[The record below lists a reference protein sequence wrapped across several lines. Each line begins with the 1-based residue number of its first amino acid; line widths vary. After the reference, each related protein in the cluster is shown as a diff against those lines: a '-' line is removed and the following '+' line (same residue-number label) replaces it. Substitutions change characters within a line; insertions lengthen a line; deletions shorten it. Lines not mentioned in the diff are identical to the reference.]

1 MAERRC
7 QLACEQQGA
16 FEENEDVIERLL
28 MDVKLLSIDI
38 YLLLLDRGFFSSSVI
53 NSLNKLHQTFLMPA
67 VKNRGIRKAIM
78 EHIEGRRKCISEYRM
93 HSSSDSAEAS
103 FTIVILPKKGSE
115 KEEETDPAT
124 DRYIVFATNIP
135 EGRILW
141 NINRI
146 PEDYRKS

>member
-1 MAERRC
+1 
-7 QLACEQQGA
+7 
-16 FEENEDVIERLL
+16 

-78 EHIEGRRKCISEYRM
+78 EHIERRRKCISEYRM
-93 HSSSDSAEAS
+93 HSSSSDSAEAS
-103 FTIVILPKKGSE
+103 FTLVILPKKGSE

-124 DRYIVFATNIP
+124 DRYMCSLQT
-135 EGRILW
+135 
-141 NINRI
+141 
-146 PEDYRKS
+146 YRKGGYSGTSAGYLKITGRGGG